1 MTMLWCGGS
10 LAPGGDSTTAEAVTP
25 LPLGRTTVAAVAAVA
40 AVVVPG

>member
-25 LPLGRTTVAAVAAVA
+25 FLVGRTTVAAVAAVA
-40 AVVVPG
+40 AVEVPG